1 MSKKGLGKV
10 VAALGAG
17 AALGMMFAPKKG
29 SELRKDL
36 KNKLDEFISKAKDID
51 ANEVKDEFFK
61 KADEIKKELEN
72 LDKEQVLKIA
82 KDKAEVLKNKAED
95 LLKLAKKKGTPV
107 LEGVASDIK
116 DKTILV
122 TKEIAQRLENSNKKK
137 ED

>member
-10 VAALGAG
+10 FAALGAG

>member
-36 KNKLDEFISKAKDID
+36 KNKLDEFVSKAKDID

>member
-107 LEGVASDIK
+107 LEGVASDII

-122 TKEIAQRLENSNKKK
+122 TK
-137 ED
+137 